1 MLNQG
6 MLFLLDTVFG
16 LFIVALL
23 LRFYLQLMRAPYGN
37 PLSPFLIALTDFLVR
52 PARRII
58 PGLWGLDLATLL
70 LAWVIEF
77 FVLAATLWLN
87 GMAPHPYTPSTFLVL
102 LLLSATGLLK
112 QSIHIFMLVL
122 IIQAVLSWV
131 NPYTPLSGVL
141 NSLSSPFLTFFRRR
155 LPPVGNVD
163 LSPLFVLILF
173 QLVLTIPLAW
183 VESILY
189 GML

>member
-16 LFIVALL
+16 LFIIALL
-23 LRFYLQLMRAPYGN
+23 LRFYLQLMRAPHGN

-87 GMAPHPYTPSTFLVL
+87 GMAPHPYTPTTLLVL

-112 QSIHIFMLVL
+112 QSIHIFMLAL

-131 NPYTPLSGVL
+131 NPYTPISGVL
-141 NSLSSPFLTFFRRR
+141 NCLSRPFLNLFRKK

-173 QLVLTIPLAW
+173 QLALTIPLAW
-183 VESILY
+183 MESILY

>member
-183 VESILY
+183 MESILY

>member
-37 PLSPFLIALTDFLVR
+37 PLSSFLIALTDFLVR

>member
-16 LFIVALL
+16 LFIIALL

-52 PARRII
+52 PTRRIV

-70 LAWVIEF
+70 LAWVVEF

-87 GMAPHPYTPSTFLVL
+87 GMAPHPYTPATFLVL

-112 QSIHIFMLVL
+112 QSLHIFMLVL

-131 NPYTPLSGVL
+131 NPYTPISGVL
-141 NSLSSPFLTFFRRR
+141 NSLARPFLIFFQRR

-173 QLVLTIPLAW
+173 QLVLTIPVAW
-183 VESILY
+183 AESILY

>member
-112 QSIHIFMLVL
+112 QSLHIFMLVL

-131 NPYTPLSGVL
+131 NPYTPISGVL

>member
-6 MLFLLDTVFG
+6 ALFLLDTVFG
-16 LFIVALL
+16 LFIIALL
-23 LRFYLQLMRAPYGN
+23 LRFYLQLMRIPYRN

-70 LAWVIEF
+70 LAWVIEL
-77 FVLAATLWLN
+77 FVLSTTLWLN
-87 GMAPHPYTPSTFLVL
+87 GMAPHPFTPGTVMVL
-102 LLLSATGLLK
+102 CLLSTTGLLK
-112 QSIHIFMLVL
+112 QSMHIFMLVL

-131 NPYTPLSGVL
+131 SPYTPIFQVL
-141 NSLSSPFLTFFRRR
+141 NSLSRPFLIFFQKRI
-155 LPPVGNVD
+155 PTVGNVD
-163 LSPLFVLILF
+163 LSPFIVLIVF
-173 QLVLTIPLAW
+173 QLILTIPLTW
-183 VESILY
+183 IESILY

>member
-16 LFIVALL
+16 LFIIALL

-52 PARRII
+52 PTRRIV

-87 GMAPHPYTPSTFLVL
+87 GMAPHPYTPATFLVL
-102 LLLSATGLLK
+102 LLLSATELLK

-131 NPYTPLSGVL
+131 NPYTPISGVL
-141 NSLSSPFLTFFRRR
+141 NSLSKPFLNFFQRK

-173 QLVLTIPLAW
+173 QLVLTIPVAW
-183 VESILY
+183 MESILY